1 MNKIK
6 DKKEVT
12 VNGYLL
18 ATDIAIHCVGV
29 FPYLGSELGLNNNDV
44 YKVYRP
50 ASELEKAIDSYKL
63 IPIIDEHEY
72 LGTDGMAPEEKGI
85 HGTTGEQIV
94 FDGKYLR
101 ATLMIYSEQLQ
112 KLIERGKIELSP
124 GYQSSIEWES
134 GEFEGEH
141 YDCVQRNIFANHLA
155 LVDQGRSGS
164 EVAIKDSFQLINEVN
179 MRKKIKDE
187 VTEAVVSEEE
197 VKEAVQE
204 AVEEVAA
211 EVAEQVVENIT
222 EEPVT
227 TDEELFTPEQI
238 EFIKNLIKEA
248 NPMVDGADEEE
259 EVKPEEEEVK
269 QADTISKV
277 ILQIENRDALVS
289 SLVPVL
295 GRFSTKGMVSDQDV
309 AKYAVKK
316 LNLTCDS
323 GNEVAIVKGYLAGL
337 NKNKS
342 FDSSTNNVNAP
353 LSKRLYN
360 LSK

>member
-1 MNKIK
+1 MNKTA
-6 DKKEVT
+6 DKKT
-12 VNGYLL
+12 LTPNGYML
-18 ATDIAIHCVGV
+18 ATDIAIHCTGV
-29 FPYLGSELGLNNNDV
+29 FPYLGSELGLNNNDI
-44 YKVYRP
+44 YMVYRP

-85 HGTTGEQIV
+85 HGSTGENIV

-112 KLIERGKIELSP
+112 KLIENGKIELSP

-164 EVAIKDSFQLINEVN
+164 EVAIKDTFKLINEVN
-179 MRKKIKDE
+179 MRKKLKDE
-187 VTEAVVSEEE
+187 AEAVVSEEE

-211 EVAEQVVENIT
+211 DIAEQVVEAVT
-222 EEPVT
+222 EEEPVT

-238 EFIKNLIKEA
+238 DFIKNLIKEI
-248 NPMVDGADEEE
+248 NPMTDEEE
-259 EVKPEEEEVK
+259 EVKQEEELK

-323 GNEVAIVKGYLAGL
+323 GNEVAIVKGYLVGL
-337 NKNKS
+337 KKNNS
-342 FDSSTNNVNAP
+342 FDSSTNTNAP

>member
-6 DKKEVT
+6 DKKELT
-12 VNGYLL
+12 LNGYLQC
-18 ATDIAIHCVGV
+18 TDIAIHCMGV

-72 LGTDGMAPEEKGI
+72 LGTDGMAPEKKGI

-101 ATLMIYSEQLQ
+101 ATLMIYSGQLQ

-204 AVEEVAA
+204 VAA
-211 EVAEQVVENIT
+211 EVAEQVVET
-222 EEPVT
+222 VTEEEPVT
-227 TDEELFTPEQI
+227 IDEELFTPEQI
-238 EFIKNLIKEA
+238 DFIKNLIKEA
-248 NPMVDGADEEE
+248 NPTVDGADEEE

-277 ILQIENRDALVS
+277 ILQIENRDALAS
-289 SLVPVL
+289 SLAPVL
-295 GRFSTKGMVSDQDV
+295 GRFSTKGMLSDRDV
-309 AKYAVKK
+309 AKYAAKK
-316 LNLTCDS
+316 LGLVCDS
-323 GNEVAIVKGYLAGL
+323 GNEVAIVKGYLVGL
-337 NKNKS
+337 NKNKVQ
-342 FDSSTNNVNAP
+342 DNNVNAP

>member
-6 DKKEVT
+6 DKKELT
-12 VNGYLL
+12 PNGYLL
-18 ATDIAIHCVGV
+18 ATDIAIHCTGV

-44 YKVYRP
+44 YMVYRP

-63 IPIIDEHEY
+63 IPLIDEHEY
-72 LGTDGMAPEEKGI
+72 LGTDGMAPEKKGI

-187 VTEAVVSEEE
+187 AETVVSEEE

-204 AVEEVAA
+204 AIEEVAA
-211 EVAEQVVENIT
+211 EVAEQVVET
-222 EEPVT
+222 VVEEEPAVL
-227 TDEELFTPEQI
+227 DEELFTPEQI
-238 EFIKNLIKEA
+238 DFIKNLIKEA

-277 ILQIENRDALVS
+277 ILQIENRDALAS
-289 SLVPVL
+289 SLAPVL
-295 GRFSTKGMVSDQDV
+295 GRFSTKGMLSDRDV
-309 AKYAVKK
+309 AKYAAKK
-316 LNLTCDS
+316 LGLVCDS
-323 GNEVAIVKGYLAGL
+323 GNEVAIVKGYLVGL
-337 NKNKS
+337 NKNKVQ
-342 FDSSTNNVNAP
+342 DNNVNAP